1 MIARIFASPAPI
13 LLLDEPNSALDP
25 IAERNIFKE
34 IFEYSYDKTLIF
46 ISHRFSTT
54 ILSDKIYLF
63 SDGKIL
69 EQGTHKQLMS
79 IENGKYKEMFNT
91 QAYEYLNRGEANE

>member
-1 MIARIFASPAPI
+1 MTFQAYYCKII
-13 LLLDEPNSALDP
+13 
-25 IAERNIFKE
+25 
-34 IFEYSYDKTLIF
+34 
-46 ISHRFSTT
+46 
-54 ILSDKIYLF
+54 DKIYLF

-69 EQGTHKQLMS
+69 EQGTHKELMN